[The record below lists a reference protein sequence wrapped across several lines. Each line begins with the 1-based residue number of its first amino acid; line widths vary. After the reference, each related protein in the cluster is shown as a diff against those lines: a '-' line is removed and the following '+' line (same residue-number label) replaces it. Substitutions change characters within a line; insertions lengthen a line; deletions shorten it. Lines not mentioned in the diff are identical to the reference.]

1 MTLSTVFRIQAL
13 VFAFFGVF
21 MLIAPGAMMETFA
34 GPGQTAPMFAGVLQN
49 LSIMVLAMAFLS
61 WQMPNWV
68 GNNLKTVGMFFALW
82 HLVYLVLSGYQM
94 STGVFPADI
103 ANIIG
108 NTGFDLVL
116 AILFFWKSRA
126 DA

>member
-1 MTLSTVFRIQAL
+1 MTLSLVFRIQA
-13 VFAFFGVF
+13 VIMTIFGVM
-21 MLIAPGAMMETFA
+21 MLSVPAAMMSSFNVGENA
-34 GPGQTAPMFAGVLQN
+34 MAAEMMRGMSL
-49 LSIMVLAMAFLS
+49 MVLAIAYVS
-61 WQMPNWV
+61 WQMPTWV
-68 GNNLKTVGMFFALW
+68 GDNLKTVGMFFAIW

-103 ANIIG
+103 ANIVG
-108 NTGFDLVL
+108 NTGFDLIF